1 MLIII
6 IIIIMVLMLIAI
18 IYMLHDDAVFW
29 GDAERVSKG
38 LKTKKY
44 FTEFNSN
51 KK

>member
-1 MLIII
+1 MFMIIT
-6 IIIIMVLMLIAI
+6 MVLMLIAI
-18 IYMLHDDAVFW
+18 IYMIHDSAVFW
-29 GDAERVSKG
+29 GDVERVSKG